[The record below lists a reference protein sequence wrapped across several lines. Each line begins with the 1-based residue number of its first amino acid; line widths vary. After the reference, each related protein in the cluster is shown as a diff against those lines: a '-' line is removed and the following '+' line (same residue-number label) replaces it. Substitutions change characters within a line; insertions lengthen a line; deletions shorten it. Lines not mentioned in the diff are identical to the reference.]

1 MRDALIRGRYSVGAE
16 VGRGKFGVVY
26 RGANERTGEVVALKF
41 EQVGGS
47 GGTLR
52 HEATVLAHLAR
63 RGVEGAP
70 GVRWFGPAV
79 DPAAGAGAPASLCLV
94 STFFALSLDAHLD
107 AASDRC
113 AALCALMRSMICI
126 LQGIHAE
133 FVVHR
138 DVKPDNIRVHAG
150 EPRLVDFGLAAVFV
164 DGGGAHIPERARG
177 GGAPIGT
184 PTYMSPAVHLGAAPS
199 RRDDLVSLGYVFM
212 WCADGALPWKRAG
225 VERGK
230 ARGLELAALKAPA
243 ALAARGARCDRVLE
257 YLSECTALAHAADPD
272 YAGLDALFSSPLDT
286 VKNKIDGN

>member
-1 MRDALIRGRYSVGAE
+1 MRDALVRGRYSVGAE

-26 RGANERTGEVVALKF
+26 RGVNERTGEAVALKF

-47 GGTLR
+47 SGTLR

-70 GVRWFGPAV
+70 GVRWFGPA
-79 DPAAGAGAPASLCLV
+79 AGPSTGTGAPASLCLV
-94 STFFALSLDAHLD
+94 SPFFALSLDAHLD

-113 AALCALMRSMICI
+113 AALRALMRSMIRV
-126 LQGIHAE
+126 LQGIHEE

-164 DGGGAHIPERARG
+164 DGLGAHILERSRG
-177 GGAPIGT
+177 GGAPTGT

-199 RRDDLVSLGYVFM
+199 RRDDLVSLGYVFLR
-212 WCADGALPWKRAG
+212 CADGALPWERAG
-225 VERGK
+225 VERGA

-243 ALAARGARCDRVLE
+243 ALAARGARRDRAME
-257 YLSECTALAHAADPD
+257 YLAECTALAHEANPD
-272 YAGLDALFSSPLDT
+272 YSALESLFLSA
-286 VKNKIDGN
+286 NGAI